1 MIAPEGD
8 KPAETAPGALAKAE
22 TGGALA
28 PEDLRLEDIFEKTIY
43 HFFEP
48 VGEFL
53 RDPTVTEV
61 MINGWQEVYIER
73 AGQLE
78 LTDARFPS
86 EGALMAAVRNVLQ
99 YVGKRVDPERPMMDA
114 RLPDGSRVHVAL
126 PPCSRKGIVVTI
138 RKFSRQAFDM
148 DFLVQT
154 RCLSPLARDFLRLCI
169 VTEKNLLISGG
180 TSSGKTSLLNVLS
193 RYIHHDRRIVVIEES
208 SELQLQQPHVIS
220 LETRAPDRYG
230 RGEVTIRDLFKHSLR
245 MRPDRV
251 IVGECRGGEA
261 LDMIQAMTSGHA
273 GSMTT
278 LHADSPMDAL
288 NRLETMAMMSNV
300 AMPLAA
306 LRAQVASAIH
316 VIVQMMRFAD
326 GSRRVVEIAQVLP
339 LDEHGQYQVEALFRL
354 QLPRGERKL
363 DKAELVWTG
372 RKICF
377 ADEVAVQAEVA
388 KMPSLA
394 PLVADK

>member
-1 MIAPEGD
+1 MIAPEEKTQTQA
-8 KPAETAPGALAKAE
+8 KPEI
-22 TGGALA
+22 
-28 PEDLRLEDIFEKTIY
+28 LRLEDIFAKTIY
-43 HFFEP
+43 HFLEP
-48 VGEFL
+48 VGEYL
-53 RDPTVTEV
+53 KDPTVTEV
-61 MINGWQEVYIER
+61 MINGWDEVYIER
-73 AGQLE
+73 KGQITRTE
-78 LTDARFPS
+78 AQFSS
-86 EGALMAAVRNVLQ
+86 ESALLAAVRNMLQ
-99 YVGKRVDPERPMMDA
+99 YVGKRVDMDRPMMDA

-126 PPCSRKGIVVTI
+126 PPCSRKGVLVTI

-148 DFLVQT
+148 GFLVET
-154 RCLSPLARDFLRLCI
+154 GCLTPLARDFLWLCI
-169 VTEKNLLISGG
+169 VTEKNLLLSGG

-193 RYIHHDRRIVVIEES
+193 KFIPDDRRIVVIEES
-208 SELQLQQPHVIS
+208 SELQLQQPHVIG
-220 LETRAPDRYG
+220 LESRAPDRYG
-230 RGEVTIRDLFKHSLR
+230 RGEVTIRDLFKNSLR

-278 LHADSPMDAL
+278 LHADSPADAL

-300 AMPLAA
+300 VMPLAA

-339 LDEHGQYQVEALFRL
+339 LDEYGRYQVEDLFKLRL
-354 QLPRGERKL
+354 PEGESEL
-363 DKAELVWTG
+363 AKASMEWTG
-372 RKICF
+372 KRLFF
-377 ADEVAVQAEVA
+377 ADDVAVQGEIV
-388 KMPSLA
+388 KKPSLR

>member
-1 MIAPEGD
+1 MIAPEEKTQTQA
-8 KPAETAPGALAKAE
+8 KPEI
-22 TGGALA
+22 
-28 PEDLRLEDIFEKTIY
+28 LRLEDIFAKTIY
-43 HFFEP
+43 HFLEP
-48 VGEFL
+48 VGEYL
-53 RDPTVTEV
+53 KDPTVTEV
-61 MINGWQEVYIER
+61 MINGWDEVYIER
-73 AGQLE
+73 KGQITRTE
-78 LTDARFPS
+78 AQFPS
-86 EGALMAAVRNVLQ
+86 ESALLAAVRNMLQ
-99 YVGKRVDPERPMMDA
+99 YVGKRVDMDRPMMDA

-126 PPCSRKGIVVTI
+126 PPCSRKGVLVTI

-148 DFLVQT
+148 GFLVET
-154 RCLSPLARDFLRLCI
+154 GCLTPLARDFLWLCI
-169 VTEKNLLISGG
+169 VTEKNLLLSGG

-193 RYIHHDRRIVVIEES
+193 KFIPDDRRIVVIEES
-208 SELQLQQPHVIS
+208 SELQLQQPHVIG
-220 LETRAPDRYG
+220 LESRAPDRYG
-230 RGEVTIRDLFKHSLR
+230 RGEVTIRDLFKNSLR

-278 LHADSPMDAL
+278 LHADSPADAL

-300 AMPLAA
+300 VMPLAA

-339 LDEHGQYQVEALFRL
+339 LDEYGRYQVEDLFKLRL
-354 QLPRGERKL
+354 PEGESEL
-363 DKAELVWTG
+363 AKASMEWTG
-372 RKICF
+372 KRLFF
-377 ADEVAVQAEVA
+377 ADDVAVQGEIV
-388 KMPSLA
+388 KKPSLR